1 MCFNFCFCF
10 LFLMVLFFCS
20 FLFWGSCVPLVVLF
34 LLVFFLFFFCL
45 FCCFCFFDFAFT
57 IIWVCLSVFLSSF
70 VVMGFT
76 AGLVLKNPPL
86 MQKAP
91 VWSLS
96 WKDPLEKAM
105 AIYSIIVALKIPL
118 TEEPCDLQSMRYGEL
133 QSICCYW
140 CSFLFLL
147 FTFGF
152 VCLFTFFSF
161 FFFFFVFLFY
171 AQHSL

>member
-1 MCFNFCFCF
+1 
-10 LFLMVLFFCS
+10 
-20 FLFWGSCVPLVVLF
+20 
-34 LLVFFLFFFCL
+34 
-45 FCCFCFFDFAFT
+45 
-57 IIWVCLSVFLSSF
+57 
-70 VVMGFT
+70 
-76 AGLVLKNPPL
+76 

-96 WKDPLEKAM
+96 WKDPLEKAV

-118 TEEPCDLQSMRYGEL
+118 TDEPCDLQSMRYGEL

-152 VCLFTFFSF
+152 VSLFTFFSF
-161 FFFFFVFLFY
+161 FFFFLFVCFL
-171 AQHSL
+171 HSTACTILVLWPEVGPEPLRWECSVQDVGSPENSQPQGILISMRYTRVFHLDTKTYLHPIGFRLQWLMPHVKELTTQKHSNSHQ